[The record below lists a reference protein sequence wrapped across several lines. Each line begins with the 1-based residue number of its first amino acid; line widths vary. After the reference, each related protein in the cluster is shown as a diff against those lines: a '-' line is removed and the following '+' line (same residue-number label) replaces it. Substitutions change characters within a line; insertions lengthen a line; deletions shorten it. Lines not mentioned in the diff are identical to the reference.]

1 MLTGIGLRNFKAFG
15 DSPNVLAPNENGE
28 MKLVE
33 TAPLSKINLIYGP
46 NSGGKSSIIQALM
59 LLKQSLALPRESDR
73 RELLDKGDIE
83 RGDVNLGGF
92 PSLIHKHA
100 VEEEL
105 GITIAFDMRFSD
117 GNVRNVEVNMI
128 IIAESPLELDTAMI
142 LGGLTQELFQGGNA
156 LFKVNMEYIH
166 PSWKTTTQDL
176 HIIGTNFGNDNEVSS
191 TESFLPRWRRKSS
204 REYMPSLLGLDK
216 SVRDS
221 LLKIRSAS
229 YSLARYMGRQV
240 MVTTGREVLWRYERE
255 LLDLQEDIRS
265 ISDAVQKLMTVD
277 HGTPRRE
284 TTLRL
289 RQEVSNLI
297 EKRESVRNKG
307 TLGDAF
313 LEALPNRREKIEA
326 RKMLDVEEWT
336 SIDQEEP
343 WISIDMGQLK
353 DELAKTFEMLD
364 AEVLKLVQIPRYY
377 EDRLR
382 LLTHLGPVRD
392 DPRRSYEV
400 LGAERNFSGIR
411 GEFTP
416 NILHRSPK
424 VMKVVN
430 DYFKAFDIPYK
441 LDVKSTSDVPETGQN
456 VYIELYDRNTKTS
469 VNITDVGFGISCILP
484 IIVEGVASPEGSIIC
499 VEQPE
504 LHLHPRLQAKLADLI
519 IETALKDGK
528 QWIVETHSEL
538 IARRI
543 QTRIAE
549 GIEVGGSVFSP
560 SDVSA
565 LYVDPDPNGSGSK
578 ITEMRIKDT
587 GEWAEESWPDGFF
600 DEGYREVMDV
610 VEARLNRIA
619 KQRMSRERQKELLE
633 KRRAT
638 DGSN

>member
-1 MLTGIGLRNFKAFG
+1 
-15 DSPNVLAPNENGE
+15 
-28 MKLVE
+28 
-33 TAPLSKINLIYGP
+33 
-46 NSGGKSSIIQALM
+46 
-59 LLKQSLALPRESDR
+59 
-73 RELLDKGDIE
+73 
-83 RGDVNLGGF
+83 
-92 PSLIHKHA
+92 
-100 VEEEL
+100 
-105 GITIAFDMRFSD
+105 
-117 GNVRNVEVNMI
+117 
-128 IIAESPLELDTAMI
+128 
-142 LGGLTQELFQGGNA
+142 
-156 LFKVNMEYIH
+156 
-166 PSWKTTTQDL
+166 
-176 HIIGTNFGNDNEVSS
+176 
-191 TESFLPRWRRKSS
+191 
-204 REYMPSLLGLDK
+204 
-216 SVRDS
+216 
-221 LLKIRSAS
+221 
-229 YSLARYMGRQV
+229 

-255 LLDLQEDIRS
+255 LLDLQKDIRS
-265 ISDAVQKLMTVD
+265 ISDAVQNLMRVD

-400 LGAERNFSGIR
+400 LGAERSFSGIR

-424 VMKVVN
+424 VRKEVN
-430 DYFKAFDIPYK
+430 NYFESFGIPYK
-441 LDVKSTSDVPETGQN
+441 LNIKSTSSVPQTGQN
-456 VYIELYDRNTKTS
+456 VYIELFDKYTRTP

-484 IIVEGVASPEGSIIC
+484 IIVEGVASPAGSTIC

-504 LHLHPRLQAKLADLI
+504 LHLHPRLQAKLADLMI
-519 IETALKDGK
+519 KTALEDDK

-538 IARRI
+538 ISRRI

-549 GIEVGGSVFSP
+549 GMKANQNVFSS
-560 SDVSA
+560 SDVSL
-565 LYVDPDPNGSGSK
+565 LYVDPDPRGNGSK
-578 ITEMRIKDT
+578 ITEMRLNQF
-587 GEWAEESWPDGFF
+587 GEREQEGWPEGFF
-600 DEGYREVMDV
+600 DET
-610 VEARLNRIA
+610 EAEIEALWQ
-619 KQRMSRERQKELLE
+619 QRMIRRREEN
-633 KRRAT
+633 
-638 DGSN
+638 GPH